1 VSNLPLVVAAP
12 TLQPAGLPVVLPA
25 GLPAGLPAVLPAH
38 GVGSRSD
45 LPLPF
50 SALVL
55 AAGAALL
62 ISFVAIG
69 FLWREPRLRPS
80 DGLLLPGWLAGALDS
95 HWLRLVARVLAV
107 ALTLWALLALALG
120 PDSALN
126 PVPHV
131 VYVWFWVGL
140 AFSSM
145 LLGPVWRVINPV
157 RLLHAGV
164 LRLARVSPDL
174 AVLPYRWGLWPAAVG
189 LATFTW
195 VELVAEENTS
205 LGFLRLL
212 IASFFALSLLGAA
225 VFGRTWFDLADP
237 FEAWSRLL
245 GLLAPVGRRDDGR
258 WVLRTPLHGVNT
270 LRGQRGLVA
279 TVAVMLGSTAYDGFS
294 ANLGWATF
302 VQSSAL
308 PSSLLKTAT
317 LLGFFGLVALTLWLA
332 SAVSVRL
339 AHEPL
344 RQSVTFVS
352 DIAPSL
358 IPIAGG
364 YVIAHY
370 WSLWVYQGQVTWQL
384 LSDPLGTGADL
395 LGTAGLVP
403 DDVLI
408 QPTLVAT
415 IQAGSIVVGH
425 LLGVLAAHE
434 RAITV
439 LPHRAAIIGQVP
451 LMVVMI
457 LYTVGGLTILFTP

>member
-1 VSNLPLVVAAP
+1 MTALAVVPALSAFTASAA
-12 TLQPAGLPVVLPA
+12 A
-25 GLPAGLPAVLPAH
+25 LPAH
-38 GVGSRSD
+38 GVGSRGD

-50 SALVL
+50 SALVV

-62 ISFVAIG
+62 ISFVAIA
-69 FLWREPRLRPS
+69 FLWREPRLHES
-80 DGLLLPGWLAGALDS
+80 DGVLLPTWLAAVLDS
-95 HWLRLVARVLAV
+95 RWLRVVAQVLAV
-107 ALTLWALLALALG
+107 ALTLWTLLALVFG
-120 PDSALN
+120 PDSARN

-131 VYVWFWVGL
+131 VYVWLWVGL
-140 AFSSM
+140 AFASM
-145 LLGPVWRVINPV
+145 VLGPVWRVINPL
-157 RLLHAGV
+157 RLLHTGV

-174 AVLPYRWGLWPAAVG
+174 ALLPYRWGLWPAALG
-189 LATFTW
+189 LGAFTW

-212 IASFFALSLLGAA
+212 IASFFAISLLGAA
-225 VFGRTWFDLADP
+225 IFGRTWFDHADP

-245 GLLAPVGRRDDGR
+245 GLLAPLGRRDDGR

-302 VQSSAL
+302 VQSSPL
-308 PSSLLKTAT
+308 PSSLLRTAT
-317 LLGFFGLVALTLWLA
+317 LVGFFALVALTLWLA

-339 AHEPL
+339 AGQPL
-344 RQSVTFVS
+344 RQSVPFVS
-352 DIAPSL
+352 DMAPSL
-358 IPIAGG
+358 LPIAGG

-370 WSLWVYQGQVTWQL
+370 WSLWVYQGQETWRL
-384 LSDPLGTGADL
+384 LSDPLGTGADW
-395 LGTAGLVP
+395 LGTADLVP
-403 DDVLI
+403 AAGLI
-408 QPTLVAT
+408 EPTLVAT
-415 IQAGSIVVGH
+415 IQAVSIVIGH

-439 LPHRAAIIGQVP
+439 LPHRAAVIGQVP

-457 LYTVGGLTILFTP
+457 LYTLGGLTILFTP

>member
-1 VSNLPLVVAAP
+1 VNGRSLLAAF
-12 TLQPAGLPVVLPA
+12 PAA
-25 GLPAGLPAVLPAH
+25 LPAH
-38 GVGSRSD
+38 GVGSRGD

-50 SALVL
+50 TALVL

-62 ISFVAIG
+62 ISFIAIA
-69 FLWREPRLRPS
+69 FLWREPRLHES
-80 DGLLLPGWLAGALDS
+80 DGLLLPGWLAAVLDS
-95 HWLRLVARVLAV
+95 GWLRVVARVLAV
-107 ALTLWALLALALG
+107 ALTLWTLLALVFG
-120 PDSALN
+120 PDSANN

-140 AFSSM
+140 AFASM

-174 AVLPYRWGLWPAAVG
+174 AVLPYRWGLWPAALG
-189 LATFTW
+189 LGTFTW

-212 IASFFALSLLGAA
+212 IASFFAISLLGAA
-225 VFGRTWFDLADP
+225 VFGRTWFDHADP

-245 GLLAPVGRRDDGR
+245 GLLAPLGRRDDGR

-279 TVAVMLGSTAYDGFS
+279 TVAVMLGSTAFDGFS

-302 VQSSAL
+302 VQSSPL
-308 PSSLLKTAT
+308 PPSLLRTAT
-317 LLGFFGLVALTLWLA
+317 LIGFFGLVALTLWIA
-332 SAVSVRL
+332 SAISVRL
-339 AHEPL
+339 AGEPL
-344 RQSVTFVS
+344 RESVPFVS
-352 DIAPSL
+352 DMAPSL
-358 IPIAGG
+358 LPIAGG

-370 WSLWVYQGQVTWQL
+370 WSLWVYQGQVTWRL
-384 LSDPLGTGADL
+384 LTDPLGTGADW
-395 LGTAGLVP
+395 LGTADIVP
-403 DDVLI
+403 ADALI
-408 QPTLVAT
+408 QATLVAT
-415 IQAGSIVVGH
+415 IQAVSIVIGH

>member
-1 VSNLPLVVAAP
+1 MSTLALVASAFSALPS
-12 TLQPAGLPVVLPA
+12 
-25 GLPAGLPAVLPAH
+25 H
-38 GVGSRSD
+38 GIGSRGD

-50 SALVL
+50 TALVVG
-55 AAGAALL
+55 AGAALL

-69 FLWREPRLRPS
+69 LLWREPRLSRH
-80 DGLLLPGWLAGALDS
+80 DGVLLPGWLAAVLDS
-95 HWLRLVARVLAV
+95 GWLRLAARGLAV
-107 ALTLWALLALALG
+107 ALTLWTVLALVFG

-140 AFSSM
+140 AFASM
-145 LLGPVWRVINPV
+145 LLGPVWRVINPA

-164 LRLARVSPDL
+164 LTLARVPPDL
-174 AVLPYRWGLWPAAVG
+174 ALLRYRWGLWPAALG
-189 LATFTW
+189 LAAFTW
-195 VELVAEENTS
+195 VELIAPENTS
-205 LGFLRLL
+205 LGLLRML

-245 GLLAPVGRRDDGR
+245 GLLAPLGRRDDGR

-270 LRGQRGLVA
+270 LHAQRGLLA

-294 ANLGWATF
+294 ANLRWATF
-302 VQSSAL
+302 VQTSAL
-308 PSSLLKTAT
+308 PPSLLRTGT
-317 LLGFFGLVALTLWLA
+317 LLGFFALVALTLWAA

-339 AHEPL
+339 AGQPL
-344 RQSVTFVS
+344 ARSVSFVS
-352 DIAPSL
+352 DMAPSL

-384 LSDPLGTGADL
+384 LTDPLGTGADW
-395 LGTAGLVP
+395 LGTARLLPG
-403 DDVLI
+403 DALI

-415 IQAGSIVVGH
+415 IQAASIVVGH

-451 LMVVMI
+451 LMAVMI
-457 LYTVGGLTILFTP
+457 LYTLGGLTILFVP

>member
-1 VSNLPLVVAAP
+1 VSARSLLTA
-12 TLQPAGLPVVLPA
+12 
-25 GLPAGLPAVLPAH
+25 LPAH
-38 GVGSRSD
+38 GVGSRGD

-50 SALVL
+50 TALVV
-55 AAGAALL
+55 ATGAALL
-62 ISFVAIG
+62 ISFVAIAV
-69 FLWREPRLRPS
+69 LWREPRLHAS
-80 DGLLLPGWLAGALDS
+80 DGVLLPGWLAAALDS
-95 HWLRLVARVLAV
+95 RWLRVVAQVLAV
-107 ALTLWALLALALG
+107 ALTLWTLLALAFG
-120 PDSALN
+120 PDSARS

-131 VYVWFWVGL
+131 VYVWLWVGL
-140 AFSSM
+140 AFASM
-145 LLGPVWRVINPV
+145 VLGPVWRVINPL
-157 RLLHAGV
+157 RLLHTGV
-164 LRLARVSPDL
+164 LRMARVSPDL
-174 AVLPYRWGLWPAAVG
+174 ALFSYRWGLWPAALG
-189 LATFTW
+189 LGAFTW

-212 IASFFALSLLGAA
+212 IASFFAISLLGAT
-225 VFGRTWFDLADP
+225 VFGRTWFDHADP

-302 VQSSAL
+302 VQSSPL
-308 PSSLLKTAT
+308 PSSLLRTVT
-317 LLGFFGLVALTLWLA
+317 LIGFFALVALTLWLA

-339 AHEPL
+339 ARQPL
-344 RQSVTFVS
+344 RQSVPFVS
-352 DIAPSL
+352 DMAPSL

-370 WSLWVYQGQVTWQL
+370 WSLWVYQGQEAWRL
-384 LSDPLGTGADL
+384 LSDPLGTGADW
-395 LGTAGLVP
+395 LGTADLVP
-403 DDVLI
+403 AAALI
-408 QPTLVAT
+408 EPTLVAT
-415 IQAGSIVVGH
+415 IQAVSIVIGH

-439 LPHRAAIIGQVP
+439 LPHRAAVIGQVP

-457 LYTVGGLTILFTP
+457 LYTLGGLTILFTP